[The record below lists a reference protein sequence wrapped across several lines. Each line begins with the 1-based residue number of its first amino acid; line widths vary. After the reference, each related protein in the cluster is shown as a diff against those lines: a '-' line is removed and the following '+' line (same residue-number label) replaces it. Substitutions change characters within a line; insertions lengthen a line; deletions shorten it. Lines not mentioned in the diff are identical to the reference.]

1 MAYQLVILRR
11 AQKELAQIP
20 EPDYSRVAAAI
31 QSLAQIP
38 RPIGCIK
45 LTGRDAWRIRVGQY
59 RVIYEITDVAC
70 IVTVVDVGNRRDIY
84 R

>member
-11 AQKELAQIP
+11 AQKELAKLP
-20 EPDYSRVAAAI
+20 EPEYQRVTTAI
-31 QSLAQIP
+31 HALAEVP
-38 RPIGCIK
+38 RPPGCIK

-59 RVIYEITDVAC
+59 RIIYEITDATC